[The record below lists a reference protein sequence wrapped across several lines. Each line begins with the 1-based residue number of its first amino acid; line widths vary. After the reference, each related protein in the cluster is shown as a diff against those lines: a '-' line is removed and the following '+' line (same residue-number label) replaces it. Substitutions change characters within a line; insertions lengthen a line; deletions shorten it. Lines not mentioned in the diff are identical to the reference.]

1 MHGRP
6 WRGRA
11 YGRLR
16 RRRRAG
22 HGFARPDEH
31 HRDKWNPN
39 VANAMKFGL
48 SNFPSVAT
56 NDVVEQEVLDLGDAE
71 QLTAPLTESDQ
82 ELASLI
88 RHVGMTSI
96 SDIDQLIGELE
107 EARDYLKSE
116 EERIRAETVRYTA
129 LTQAASAS
137 VKIIFDAVRD
147 WRKAGNSDRMQ
158 LKASGFEITDPAK
171 LDER

>member
-1 MHGRP
+1 
-6 WRGRA
+6 
-11 YGRLR
+11 
-16 RRRRAG
+16 
-22 HGFARPDEH
+22 
-31 HRDKWNPN
+31 
-39 VANAMKFGL
+39 MKFGL

>member
-1 MHGRP
+1 
-6 WRGRA
+6 
-11 YGRLR
+11 
-16 RRRRAG
+16 
-22 HGFARPDEH
+22 
-31 HRDKWNPN
+31 
-39 VANAMKFGL
+39 MKFGL

-56 NDVVEQEVLDLGDAE
+56 NDVIEQEVLDLGDAE

-96 SDIDQLIGELE
+96 ADIDQLIGELE

-116 EERIRAETVRYTA
+116 EERIRAETARYTA

-147 WRKAGNSDRMQ
+147 WRKAGKSDRMQ
-158 LKASGFEITDPAK
+158 LGASGFEVTDSAK